1 MKKLIIYTITS
12 FIFLLCSCKEQK
24 KQDDL
29 EIELMSETISCI
41 ENLDYAK
48 LYYKSKKY
56 DSLYNKLSMNVVK
69 YKIHNNSNKKYFVVL
84 NSNFFEQ
91 YDEYDWKF
99 PDSKNKNLSINSINF
114 SLYSDY
120 KVLGGS
126 AEAPF
131 YSSYLNPN
139 LYVVSR
145 ENLDTLFYKD
155 TKNRYKI
162 TDFSISYNVN
172 YINKNNFVI
181 HPNETKYFT
190 TIINLPL
197 RNYEYDYISWYTLI
211 EKNKTYQ
218 AGLTLYNLSKQ
229 TKKYLT
235 PDLKKEIEDNGYTI
249 FDGVIQSNKVLVKM
263 VSMPEIKD

>member
-1 MKKLIIYTITS
+1 MKKLIIYTIAP
-12 FIFLLCSCKEQK
+12 FIFLLYSCKEQES

-29 EIELMSETISCI
+29 EIKMMNDTIFCVK
-41 ENLDYAK
+41 NLNYTK
-48 LYYKSKKY
+48 LHYKSKEY
-56 DSLYNKLSMNVVK
+56 DSLYNKLSMNIVR
-69 YKIHNNSNKKYFVVL
+69 YKIHNNSNKKYFVIL
-84 NSNFFEQ
+84 NSDFFEQ

-99 PDSKNKNLSINSINF
+99 PDNENRNLSINRINF

-131 YSSYLNPN
+131 YSPYLNPN
-139 LYVVSR
+139 LYEISR

-155 TKNRYKI
+155 TKNKYKI
-162 TDFSISYNVN
+162 NNFSTSYNVN

-181 HPNETKYFT
+181 YPNETKYFT

-197 RNYEYDYISWYTLI
+197 RNYEYDYISWYTLV

-218 AGLTLYNLSKQ
+218 AGLTLYNVAKQ
-229 TKKYLT
+229 IKKYLT
-235 PDLKKEIEDNGYTI
+235 PDLKKEIEQNGYTI
-249 FDGVIQSNKVLVKM
+249 FDGIIQSNKIPVKM
-263 VSMPEIKD
+263 LNMPE